1 MQPTYLWGNY
11 TVVSQA
17 VQRDLPS
24 DGGLGVS
31 SIMRGLAVGFAMLHP
46 PYLRESVGWV
56 E

>member
-1 MQPTYLWGNY
+1 MQPTYLWGSC

-31 SIMRGLAVGFAMLHP
+31 SIMRGVAVGFATRNCTYM
-46 PYLRESVGWV
+46 RM
-56 E
+56 